1 MSCSKFPLRLVI
13 DFHKFFLDR
22 SAESHTQ
29 TRRKHPQTW
38 WNACMLVYAS
48 YASVSSQIS
57 LNFFFK
63 VNFYLMSI
71 SIWRRKSQYT
81 EEECKK
87 ANNFKAS
94 VLMLQMANFS
104 KTKVRQYV
112 CCESYVFRS
121 NYIYCAF
128 FPFQFWD
135 MFRPTWSLQIMLFKK
150 EGEWGSVRW
159 LEGWFSGGGWHRWW
173 LRRRLQ

>member
-1 MSCSKFPLRLVI
+1 MTFTNSFWTCQP
-13 DFHKFFLDR
+13 
-22 SAESHTQ
+22 SHTPKQ
-29 TRRKHPQTW
+29 GGNIHRHDEMHAWRFMPHMQVW
-38 WNACMLVYAS
+38 VHRSVY
-48 YASVSSQIS
+48 
-57 LNFFFK
+57 NFFFK

-112 CCESYVFRS
+112 YCESHVFRS

-128 FPFQFWD
+128 FHFQFWD

-159 LEGWFSGGGWHRWW
+159 WEGWFSGEGWHGRW